1 MKIQLILNT
10 LLIVILI
17 PFLTHCTQKTASR
30 HEPNYVRMA
39 DSEMKRNP
47 ESWMV
52 DFSKS
57 LKWNYTHGL
66 ELLAMLQVSEKTG
79 DEKYYHYAENYA
91 DTVVHEDGTIQT
103 YVLEKYNIDHI
114 NPGKILFPIYKKTQ
128 NPKYL
133 KALQLLRSQMETHP
147 RISNGGFWHKQIYP
161 HQVWLDGL
169 YMACPFLAEY
179 GKTFNEPALFDEV
192 ALQLTTAYQDLIDEE
207 TGLLYHGWDESREQ
221 RWADPVTG
229 RSPHF
234 WSRSIG
240 WYMMALVDV
249 LDFMPADHPQREEI
263 ITILHRI
270 ATAVE
275 KYRDPETGMWYQV
288 TNLTEREGNY
298 LESSGSIMFIYSWVK
313 GAQKGYL
320 PESFAGK
327 GATAYN
333 QFVERFIREN
343 GDGTISVTDVCS
355 VAGLGGEKNYRDGSF
370 SYYISEPVRDDDPKA
385 VGPFIMVSILLD
397 K

>member
-1 MKIQLILNT
+1 MKNVYFILFMAIIT
-10 LLIVILI
+10 LAQ
-17 PFLTHCTQKTASR
+17 CTANKQDKPETK
-30 HEPNYVRMA
+30 PYYVRMA

-52 DFSKS
+52 DFSKNI
-57 LKWNYTHGL
+57 KWNYTHGL
-66 ELLAMLQVSEKTG
+66 EMQAMIQVSEKSG
-79 DEKYYHYAENYA
+79 DEKYYNYAENYA
-91 DTVVHEDGTIQT
+91 DTMVNEDGTIQT
-103 YVLEKYNIDHI
+103 YTLERYNIDHI
-114 NPGKILFPIYKKTQ
+114 NPGKILFPIYEKTQ

-169 YMACPFLAEY
+169 YMASPFLAEY

-192 ALQLTTAYQDLIDEE
+192 ALQLTTAYDDLIDEE
-207 TGLLYHGWDESREQ
+207 TGLLYHGWDESRQQ
-221 RWADPVTG
+221 RWANPLTG
-229 RSPHF
+229 KSPHF

-240 WYMMALVDV
+240 WYMMAMVDV

-263 ITILHRI
+263 ITVLNKVS
-270 ATAVE
+270 AAVE
-275 KYRDPETGMWYQV
+275 KQRDPETGMWYQV
-288 TNLTEREGNY
+288 TNLPDREGNY

-320 PESFAGK
+320 PKEYLEK
-327 GATAYN
+327 GEKAFT
-333 QFVERFIREN
+333 QFVARFIREN
-343 GDGTISVTDVCS
+343 TDGTISVTDVCS
-355 VAGLGGEKNYRDGSF
+355 VAGLGGKQRYRDGSF
-370 SYYISEPVRDDDPKA
+370 EYYISEPVRDDDPKA
-385 VGPFIMVSILLD
+385 VGPFIMTGVLLD